1 MTFEDY
7 ARRVGIVPPN
17 GRWHIKHLRPATEV
31 LGAAAAIARQSGE
44 LRPHSEQKDRQ
55 TRFGCSRPPKP
66 DHPLSSQMMAI
77 EIMTG

>member
-44 LRPHSEQKDRQ
+44 TLD
-55 TRFGCSRPPKP
+55 FGRIVNKKTGKPGSGAHGHQSRIIRCR
-66 DHPLSSQMMAI
+66 AR
-77 EIMTG
+77 